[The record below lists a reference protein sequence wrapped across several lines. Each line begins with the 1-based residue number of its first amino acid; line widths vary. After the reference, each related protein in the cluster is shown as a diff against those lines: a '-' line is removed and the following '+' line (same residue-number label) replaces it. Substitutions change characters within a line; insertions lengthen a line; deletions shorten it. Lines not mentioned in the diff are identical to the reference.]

1 MGQHEVL
8 NNLRPSQQIALLN
21 LKCIRKCR
29 ENPSLLVKVGEFWL
43 CRDICALNQEAME
56 VELVLYVVTSQNEQL
71 KLAKSLPF
79 TVDTTPSVFPAV
91 LDLRYNFGAFNSG
104 DA

>member
-1 MGQHEVL
+1 
-8 NNLRPSQQIALLN
+8 
-21 LKCIRKCR
+21 
-29 ENPSLLVKVGEFWL
+29 
-43 CRDICALNQEAME
+43 ME